1 MKNMPTSSTSDGTA
15 ANPSIR
21 RQLPDDAS
29 IALMMN
35 AARMP
40 PTIISWLSEV
50 IAPRTS
56 AGAIS
61 AR

>member
-1 MKNMPTSSTSDGTA
+1 MPTSSTSDGTA
-15 ANPSIR
+15 ANPSIS

-29 IALMMN
+29 IALTTY

-40 PTIISWLSEV
+40 PTIISWFREV
-50 IAPRTS
+50 IAPRIF